1 LLKCFDR
8 SLSYFIDLVLV
19 YTKVYLLEVYGNDIL
34 IYVMYGCYGGM
45 NMNNILLVEDDL
57 SLIEGLKFSL
67 SRHNFNVAVART
79 VKEARELFSRSEY
92 NLLVLD
98 LMLPDGSGFDICK
111 SVRQQSDVPIIFLT
125 ACDEEVNVVMGL
137 DLGGDDYISKPFK
150 LNEFISRINAILRR
164 TGSISDKNELSSN
177 GIVIRLLEGRA
188 IKNGKDMELT
198 SAEYRL
204 LCLFMK
210 NPDTVLTRDAILDRL
225 WDCDSSFVDDNT
237 LSVYIRRLRNKIE
250 DNPEEPE
257 FLLTVRGFGYK
268 WNVAG

>member
-1 LLKCFDR
+1 MF
-8 SLSYFIDLVLV
+8 
-19 YTKVYLLEVYGNDIL
+19 
-34 IYVMYGCYGGM
+34 GCYGGM
-45 NMNNILLVEDDL
+45 NMKKILLVEDDL

-67 SRHNFNVAVART
+67 SKHDFYVTVART

-92 NLLVLD
+92 NLIVLD

-125 ACDEEVNVVMGL
+125 ASDEEVNVVMGL

-210 NPDTVLTRDAILDRL
+210 NPRLVLSKDQIMQSL
-225 WDCDSSFVDDNT
+225 WDSHESYIDDNT
-237 LSVYIRRLRNKIE
+237 LAVYISRLREKIE
-250 DNPEEPE
+250 EDPKHPE
-257 FLLTVRGFGYK
+257 FLLTIRGMGYK
-268 WNVAG
+268 WNMVEG